1 LISSPHQLR
10 HADLLRYIQASRHL
24 GMQDMWKSVLSP
36 RLIYY
41 AVVMNNADAKKWHS
55 LRLFAGIV

>member
-1 LISSPHQLR
+1 
-10 HADLLRYIQASRHL
+10 
-24 GMQDMWKSVLSP
+24 MQDMWKSVLSP